1 MSDEPA
7 MHDEKL
13 NARSFAKRGLS
24 PLVVLSLY
32 CRSFSS
38 AASPSKDRLPSTYGK
53 APFCHTCQTNQMLL
67 VNLLSNYLPPPQA
80 SLFTT
85 ITHAT
90 ASTRTIVSQHPD
102 YAQRVQQLPAYRESL
117 HVRYP
122 PVCVNCL
129 SAVEDEIEQK
139 NQMARTKALG
149 GWLKESKGK
158 ERQRLVSGSGKG
170 RERLGFQFA
179 TWRARDALWWTT
191 LLCVL
196 VAHASGRR
204 NRFVR

>member
-1 MSDEPA
+1 
-7 MHDEKL
+7 
-13 NARSFAKRGLS
+13 
-24 PLVVLSLY
+24 
-32 CRSFSS
+32 
-38 AASPSKDRLPSTYGK
+38 
-53 APFCHTCQTNQMLL
+53 MLL

-80 SLFTT
+80 SSYAAITYATT
-85 ITHAT
+85 SAQTV
-90 ASTRTIVSQHPD
+90 VSQHPD

-129 SAVEDEIEQK
+129 PAVEDAIEQK

-158 ERQRLVSGSGKG
+158 ERQRLISGSGKD
-170 RERLGFQFA
+170 RERLGLQLA
-179 TWRARDALWWTT
+179 IWRVRGALWWTT

-196 VAHASGRR
+196 VTHAAGGSNCFIRWIPLISPPSDSR
-204 NRFVR
+204 LRFSRFACSSHPCTPYFLSFLSLLYSLGPNLLSLPESKSAGT